1 MHLDFRGA
9 FSFFPSKTTADR
21 SFLDNRKNRGMMKP
35 RKEEFHEISSDSEPG
50 RRRIF
55 SPGSDLRR
63 SRPHRRRHRFR
74 RFARHVAR
82 FLLTG
87 GQVCLAIISTYLLAF
102 LQAGASVFNQIGAWT
117 LPKSLFCRFAT
128 LYAAYVGGLSDQY
141 VDSLPS
147 SGRAYFYRHFR
158 CNLYYNLAHRLSDR
172 PDNGKENDCSVALIF
187 STETEHKNDSLRIYC
202 SVRSDFL
209 CLSMKTNTRSEKSTV
224 LPNKKTSSYE
234 CISEN
239 VPTKSVRN

>member
-1 MHLDFRGA
+1 MKFHLILNPDA
-9 FSFFPSKTTADR
+9 
-21 SFLDNRKNRGMMKP
+21 
-35 RKEEFHEISSDSEPG
+35 EEFFHRGLIFAGLGPIVAGIVYAVLQGTSPDFSLPEG
-50 RRRIF
+50 RSASPLFPHIF
-55 SPGSDLRR
+55 WHFCRQERR
-63 SRPHRRRHRFR
+63 SSTKLKPGHCPNLC
-74 RFARHVAR
+74 FAASPRC
-82 FLLTG
+82 TPP
-87 GQVCLAIISTYLLAF
+87 TW
-102 LQAGASVFNQIGAWT
+102 GA
-117 LPKSLFCRFAT
+117 
-128 LYAAYVGGLSDQY
+128 SDQY